1 MLVDDN
7 EDLLD
12 FLRRLH
18 HYMYDKR
25 MLISELQDRKGPDTA
40 IRPRDREMRA
50 SVASGYLKQ
59 DTRHTNMHW
68 NAPWAHLRVWCLGLQ
83 VLPLVMEFFRASKN
97 GLLFRNVT

>member
-1 MLVDDN
+1 MKLMLVDDN

-25 MLISELQDRKGPDTA
+25 MLMPELQDREGPDTA

-83 VLPLVMEFFRASKN
+83 VLPLVME
-97 GLLFRNVT
+97 LFRNVT